1 MAAAPS
7 ARRFALVPLVVIL
20 GVALASAGSQ
30 GGQRPG
36 GVPLFA
42 LAVALAFLI
51 QWIAFLPAWKLQ
63 TERHFDLTGSL
74 TYIAVT
80 IFLLAAVP
88 ERGARTYLLAAMVV
102 VWAVRLGSFL
112 FTRISRSGG
121 DGRFDEIK
129 PDTVRFL
136 GVWTIQ
142 GLWVSLTA
150 AAAWIAMTSDRA
162 GGIDVWAIVGLAMW
176 LVGFTVEVVADLQ
189 KSTFNR
195 EHKGEFISVGLW
207 SRSRHPNYFGEILLW
222 VGVLVVALPALSGW
236 QYVALLSPVFV
247 TLLLARVSGVP
258 LLEKRAQEK
267 WGEDPA
273 YQSYVSRT
281 PVLVPR
287 LTQPRPE

>member
-1 MAAAPS
+1 MATHSP
-7 ARRFALVPLVVIL
+7 RRFVVIPLVVLL
-20 GVALASAGSQ
+20 GALLAWAGSQ
-30 GGQRPG
+30 GGQHLGP
-36 GVPLFA
+36 VPLFA
-42 LAVALAFLI
+42 IAVAIAFLI

-80 IFLLAAVP
+80 LFLLASVSD
-88 ERGARTYLLAAMVV
+88 RGGRTYLLAAMVV
-102 VWAVRLGSFL
+102 MWAVRLGSFL

-129 PDTVRFL
+129 PDTLRFL

-150 AAAWIAMTSDRA
+150 AAAWIAMTSERA
-162 GGIDVWAIVGLAMW
+162 REVDGWAIVGLVIW
-176 LVGFTVEVVADLQ
+176 LTGITIEVVADLQ

-247 TLLLARVSGVP
+247 TLLLAMVSGVP
-258 LLEKRAQEK
+258 LLEKRAQGK
-267 WGEDPA
+267 WGDDPA

>member
-1 MAAAPS
+1 MATRSP
-7 ARRFALVPLVVIL
+7 RRFVVIPLVVLL
-20 GVALASAGSQ
+20 GALLAWAGSQ
-30 GGQRPG
+30 GGQHLGP
-36 GVPLFA
+36 VPLFA
-42 LAVALAFLI
+42 IAVAIAFLI

-80 IFLLAAVP
+80 LFLLASVSD
-88 ERGARTYLLAAMVV
+88 RGGRTYLLAAMVV
-102 VWAVRLGSFL
+102 MWAVRLGSFL

-129 PDTVRFL
+129 PDTLRFL

-150 AAAWIAMTSDRA
+150 AAAWIAMTSERA
-162 GGIDVWAIVGLAMW
+162 REVDVWAIVGLVIW
-176 LVGFTVEVVADLQ
+176 LTGITIEVVADLQ

-267 WGEDPA
+267 WGDDPA

>member
-1 MAAAPS
+1 MATRSP
-7 ARRFALVPLVVIL
+7 RRFVVIPLVVLL
-20 GVALASAGSQ
+20 GALLAWAGSQ
-30 GGQRPG
+30 GGQHLGP
-36 GVPLFA
+36 VPLFA
-42 LAVALAFLI
+42 IAVAIAFLI

-74 TYIAVT
+74 AYIAVT
-80 IFLLAAVP
+80 LFLLASVSD
-88 ERGARTYLLAAMVV
+88 RGGRTYLLAAMVV
-102 VWAVRLGSFL
+102 MWAVRLGSFL

-129 PDTVRFL
+129 PDTLRFL

-150 AAAWIAMTSDRA
+150 AAAWIAMTSQRA
-162 GGIDVWAIVGLAMW
+162 REVDVWAIVGLVIW
-176 LVGFTVEVVADLQ
+176 LTGITIEVVADLQ

-267 WGEDPA
+267 WGDDPA

>member
-1 MAAAPS
+1 MATHSP
-7 ARRFALVPLVVIL
+7 RRFVVIPLVVLL
-20 GVALASAGSQ
+20 GALLAWAGSQ
-30 GGQRPG
+30 GGQHLGP
-36 GVPLFA
+36 VPLFA
-42 LAVALAFLI
+42 IAVAIAFLI

-80 IFLLAAVP
+80 LFLLASVSD
-88 ERGARTYLLAAMVV
+88 RGGRTYLLAAMVV
-102 VWAVRLGSFL
+102 MWAVRLGSFL

-129 PDTVRFL
+129 PDTLRFL

-150 AAAWIAMTSDRA
+150 AAAWIAMTSERA
-162 GGIDVWAIVGLAMW
+162 REVDVWAIVGLVIW
-176 LVGFTVEVVADLQ
+176 LTGITIEVVADLQ